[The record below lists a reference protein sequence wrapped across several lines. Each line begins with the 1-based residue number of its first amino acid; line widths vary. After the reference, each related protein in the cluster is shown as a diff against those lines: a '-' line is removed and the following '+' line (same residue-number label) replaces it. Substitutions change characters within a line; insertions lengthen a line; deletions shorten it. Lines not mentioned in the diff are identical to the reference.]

1 LALLVAHLRN
11 DPMRPTVGTR
21 ALPISSS
28 APPPEVALA
37 WALPSSLPGF
47 DVAGARNRLGGN
59 TVLLGELLRA
69 FAGEHAHCA
78 ERIDALLRDQ
88 RPATAAAEL
97 HRLKS
102 AARII
107 GAQALAQAAEA
118 LESDIRHGRLVD
130 STAFGRA
137 LSDAVSVIGAQV
149 TVGHD
154 HGVSDRPDANR
165 S

>member
-1 LALLVAHLRN
+1 
-11 DPMRPTVGTR
+11 MGTR
-21 ALPISSS
+21 ASPISSS
-28 APPPEVALA
+28 APAPEIALA
-37 WALPSSLPGF
+37 CALPSSLPGF
-47 DVAGARNRLGGN
+47 DMAGARNRLGGN
-59 TVLLGELLRA
+59 TVLLRELMGA
-69 FAGEHAHCA
+69 FAAEHARCA
-78 ERIDALLRDQ
+78 ERVDALLRDL

-107 GAQALAQAAEA
+107 GAQTLAHAAEA

-130 STAFGRA
+130 STVFCRA
-137 LSDAVSVIGAQV
+137 LSDAVSVIGTQV

-154 HGVSDRPDANR
+154 HGGSDRPDANR

>member
-1 LALLVAHLRN
+1 
-11 DPMRPTVGTR
+11 MGTY
-21 ALPISSS
+21 ASPISPS
-28 APPPEVALA
+28 APAPEVALA
-37 WALPSSLPGF
+37 CALPSALPGF
-47 DVAGARNRLGGN
+47 DMAGARNRLGGN
-59 TVLLGELLRA
+59 TVLLRELLRA
-69 FAGEHAHCA
+69 FATEHARCA
-78 ERIDALLRDQ
+78 ERVDALLRDQ

-130 STAFGRA
+130 ATAFGRA
-137 LSDAVSVIGAQV
+137 LSDAVSIIGTQV

-154 HGVSDRPDANR
+154 HGGSDRSDANR

>member
-1 LALLVAHLRN
+1 
-11 DPMRPTVGTR
+11 M
-21 ALPISSS
+21 
-28 APPPEVALA
+28 
-37 WALPSSLPGF
+37 
-47 DVAGARNRLGGN
+47 AGARNRLGGN

-69 FAGEHAHCA
+69 FATEHAHCA

-130 STAFGRA
+130 SAAFRRA
-137 LSDAVSVIGAQV
+137 LSNAVSVIGTQV
-149 TVGHD
+149 TVRHD
-154 HGVSDRPDANR
+154 QGVSDCPDANR